1 MIMIIMIDTID
12 NNRSYFFVFKYSLLL
27 LLTFNQVLN
36 LTFHIHNSF
45 HLSLVVLL
53 HLLILYTLCLFHLF
67 ELFV

>member
-1 MIMIIMIDTID
+1 MIDTID

-53 HLLILYTLCLFHLF
+53 HLFILYTLCLFHLF